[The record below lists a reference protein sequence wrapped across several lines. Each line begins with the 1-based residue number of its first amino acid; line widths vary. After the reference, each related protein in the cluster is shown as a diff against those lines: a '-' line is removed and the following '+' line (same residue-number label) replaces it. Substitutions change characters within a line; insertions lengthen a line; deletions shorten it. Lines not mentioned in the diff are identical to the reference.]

1 MSFTRLATT
10 VSAITAAE
18 SGSRGAIDGH
28 TPTTATLPGDATFP
42 TFTTTAPTPLPTHN
56 TFASP
61 SPQTPTSYFTPP
73 TSRSSTPLSTNESLD
88 LRSRP
93 TSRIVSVPQRSSSS
107 RRSDSQSRSS
117 SNYSPFQEATAIANG
132 NFRGPG
138 VAFVRPKVE
147 SPSPSRSASPCP
159 RSASPFRLASTQ
171 LFGGDY
177 SKECSTWVQ
186 PSSSGRSKVKTS
198 QRTAF
203 DGSRV
208 RSFPPGSLTDVDLR
222 PLLVDD
228 GVLPSTVDDTVVLSR
243 RDVARMEVRG
253 GMNGRA
259 VEDRPRISDEAALKE
274 GKRMMREEVVSRS
287 GRPSEERGGIRCGG
301 MPGTFSVGE
310 TSEDAPITRQTSTT
324 SEVKQRRRRSS
335 SANSVFTSASASPS
349 SVFTLVSPHSPPKA
363 SIPRRVDLPLAVPP
377 TSTSTPTK
385 SQPPR
390 STHPSPSPSPSL
402 SVSAAPSNTPPKSHK
417 PSRSVSSSTT
427 TASTTPSFHKSL
439 ARIPS
444 SLRLSKKKSKVALHQ
459 LQSSFGE
466 SSSSNSSDAE
476 NTIHAPVIPPVPALP
491 TGLNRFT
498 TAGRASRDRTTP
510 FIMVDASASETEAE
524 GTDVEAHVARTVR
537 EGQGYMIGSGSRAP
551 EGERWVGEWNVK
563 DISSVQSAL
572 RRLK

>member
-61 SPQTPTSYFTPP
+61 SPPQTPTSYFTPP

-159 RSASPFRLASTQ
+159 RSASLFPLASTQ

-203 DGSRV
+203 DGPRV

-243 RDVARMEVRG
+243 RDDAWIEVRG
-253 GMNGRA
+253 GMSGRRID
-259 VEDRPRISDEAALKE
+259 DRSRISEEAALKE
-274 GKRMMREEVVSRS
+274 VKRMTREDVVARS
-287 GRPSEERGGIRCGG
+287 GRSSEERGGSGHS
-301 MPGTFSVGE
+301 MPGTFSVRE
-310 TSEDAPITRQTSTT
+310 TPKDAPITRQTSTAAT
-324 SEVKQRRRRSS
+324 EVKQRRRRSS
-335 SANSVFTSASASPS
+335 SVNSVFTSASASPS

-363 SIPRRVDLPLAVPP
+363 STPRRVDLPLAVPP

-385 SQPPR
+385 SQVPR
-390 STHPSPSPSPSL
+390 STHPSPSL
-402 SVSAAPSNTPPKSHK
+402 SASATLSNTPLKSHK

-537 EGQGYMIGSGSRAP
+537 EGQGYMIGSGPRAP